1 MSENEKNALETI
13 LNAIP
18 KMSEFQKG
26 RLYGIAETMEEQ
38 NKDKTKKKGE
48 TETKK
53 QLQEAGM
60 ESSKNSTGS
69 WKEVKKS
76 ECSQSL
82 HF

>member
-38 NKDKTKKKGE
+38 NKDNTKKE

-60 ESSKNSTGS
+60 ELSKNSTGS